1 MSRLIN
7 FQVEIL
13 KHIDLNNGRMETRLE
28 AFEKKTKAA
37 MFNFNQVLIHFIL
50 LTMSM
55 TMVIPFVLLSMSM
68 AMFSVSMLMFT
79 LATLQNMKESFAEE
93 RNDCQERMERR

>member
-1 MSRLIN
+1 MDEWKVVWRPLRRKPRRQCS
-7 FQVEIL
+7 IL
-13 KHIDLNNGRMETRLE
+13 TRYW
-28 AFEKKTKAA
+28 
-37 MFNFNQVLIHFIL
+37 FIL

-55 TMVIPFVLLSMSM
+55 TMVFPSVLMSMFM